1 MHSAVQ
7 SLLLCLGLLAL
18 LAQASPTRLGTR
30 NTIQKRSFLVPR
42 VKNENFQGHNGPR
55 QLLRAYR
62 KYSMPIPQGLA
73 ETVARQTAQA
83 KLKARQGNGI
93 GIVTAT
99 PIRNDVEYVSPI
111 MIGGQSVDVDF
122 DTGSSDLWVFTSQL
136 SAQAQAGHQ
145 VYDPTQSR
153 TFAMLPGNSF
163 DISYGDGSGAAG
175 NVGTDVVDIG
185 GATVT
190 RQAIEMATALSAS
203 FVEDTA
209 NNGLMGLAFSKLNTV
224 KPQKQKTFFDNVMP
238 SLAEPVFTADLKKA
252 AVGAYEFG
260 RVDPAKFVGQMTYV
274 PVNTSNGFWQFSSE
288 SFSVNGGAPQP
299 GQPGG
304 QAIADTGTTIIL
316 ANPVTVQGYYEQVQG
331 AVNDQQ
337 QGGFT
342 FPCATQLPDLAL
354 DVGGQYMAR
363 VKGSDI
369 NFAQVSDTMCF
380 GALQAT
386 TSNIQI
392 YGDVMFKT
400 QFVAFNGGNSSLGFA
415 EHADGQA
422 QPAQVGQQQ
431 QQQQQQQ
438 QGADEAQPIQ
448 GMVNESSAALA
459 RAVRLGFVGVVAALS
474 VMLA

>member
-1 MHSAVQ
+1 MGP
-7 SLLLCLGLLAL
+7 GL
-18 LAQASPTRLGTR
+18 
-30 NTIQKRSFLVPR
+30 
-42 VKNENFQGHNGPR
+42 E
-55 QLLRAYR
+55 
-62 KYSMPIPQGLA
+62 

-83 KLKARQGNGI
+83 KLKARRGNGT
-93 GIVTAT
+93 GGVKAT

-111 MIGGQSVDVDF
+111 KIGGQTVTVDF
-122 DTGSSDLWVFTSQL
+122 DTGLLTS
-136 SAQAQAGHQ
+136 G
-145 VYDPTQSR
+145 
-153 TFAMLPGNSF
+153 F

-274 PVNTSNGFWQFSSE
+274 PVNTSNGFWQFPSE
-288 SFSVNGGAPQP
+288 SFSVDGGAPQP
-299 GQPGG
+299 GQAGG

-316 ANPVTVQGYYEQVQG
+316 ANPVTVEGYYAAVPG

-342 FPCATQLPDLAL
+342 GATSTSPKSAT
-354 DVGGQYMAR
+354 R
-363 VKGSDI
+363 
-369 NFAQVSDTMCF
+369 
-380 GALQAT
+380 AT
-386 TSNIQI
+386 TSDVQI

-400 QFVAFNGGNSSLGFA
+400 QFVAFNGGNNSLGFA
-415 EHADGQA
+415 EHADGQGRPT
-422 QPAQVGQQQ
+422 QLGKQQQ
-431 QQQQQQQ
+431 QK
-438 QGADEAQPIQ
+438 QGTGETQPLR
-448 GMVNESSAALA
+448 GVVNESSAGPA
-459 RAVRLGFVGVVAALS
+459 RAASLILVGAVPALTVILGWYI
-474 VMLA
+474 

>member
-1 MHSAVQ
+1 MRSPVH
-7 SLLLCLGLLAL
+7 SLLFCLGLFVL
-18 LAQASPTRLGTR
+18 LAEASPVRPDTR
-30 NTIQKRSFLVPR
+30 NTVQKRSFLVPR

-62 KYSMPIPQGLA
+62 KYSMPVPQGLE

-83 KLKARQGNGI
+83 KLKARRGNGT
-93 GIVTAT
+93 GGVKAT

-111 MIGGQSVDVDF
+111 KIGGQTVTVDF

-136 SAQAQAGHQ
+136 GRQAQAGHEI
-145 VYDPTQSR
+145 YNPARSK
-153 TFAMLPGNSF
+153 TFSMLRGNNF

-274 PVNTSNGFWQFSSE
+274 PVNTSNGFWQFPSE
-288 SFSVNGGAPQP
+288 SFSVDGGAPQP
-299 GQPGG
+299 GQAGG

-316 ANPVTVQGYYEQVQG
+316 ANPVTVEGYYAAVPG

-354 DVGGQYMAR
+354 DIGGLYMAR

-386 TSNIQI
+386 TSDVQI

-400 QFVAFNGGNSSLGFA
+400 QFVAFNGGNNSLGFA
-415 EHADGQA
+415 EHADGQGRPT
-422 QPAQVGQQQ
+422 QLGKQQQ
-431 QQQQQQQ
+431 QK
-438 QGADEAQPIQ
+438 QGTGETQPLR
-448 GMVNESSAALA
+448 GVVNESSAGPA
-459 RAVRLGFVGVVAALS
+459 RAASLILVGAVPALTVILGWYI
-474 VMLA
+474 